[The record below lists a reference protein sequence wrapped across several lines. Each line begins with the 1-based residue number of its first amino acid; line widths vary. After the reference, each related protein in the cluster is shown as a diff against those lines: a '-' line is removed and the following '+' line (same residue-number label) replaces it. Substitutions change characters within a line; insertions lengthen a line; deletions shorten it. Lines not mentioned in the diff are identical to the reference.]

1 MFTKFNKKLIDIAPE
16 DFLEKVKEI
25 FLTTDSSSQEDRE
38 KLLKTLKGNYIKDLK
53 ISSKDGR
60 YELARLSPRRT
71 GILTL
76 KYRSQV
82 LLTDKQE
89 DICYRYSAYSLGKFF
104 KQAKAFLEADETL

>member
-1 MFTKFNKKLIDIAPE
+1 MYTKLNKKLIDIAPE
-16 DFLEKVKEI
+16 DFLEKVKTAFLPTGSSHEELEI
-25 FLTTDSSSQEDRE
+25 
-38 KLLKTLKGNYIKDLK
+38 LLKTLKGHFIKDLK

-60 YELARLSPRRT
+60 YELARLSPRKT

>member
-1 MFTKFNKKLIDIAPE
+1 MFTKLNKKLVDIEPE
-16 DFLEKVKEI
+16 AFLEKVKEV
-25 FLTTDSSSQEDRE
+25 FLTTDSSQEDRE

-53 ISSKDGR
+53 ISSKDDR